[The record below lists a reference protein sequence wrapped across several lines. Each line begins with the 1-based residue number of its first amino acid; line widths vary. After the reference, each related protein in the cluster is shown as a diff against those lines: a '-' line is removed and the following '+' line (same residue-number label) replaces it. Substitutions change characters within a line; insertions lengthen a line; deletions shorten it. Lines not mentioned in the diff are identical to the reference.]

1 MIIYKNNEKYI
12 HFDYEYEEYTY
23 DNSKENLCLIKSLV

>member
-12 HFDYEYEEYTY
+12 HFDYEYEEYTGLF
-23 DNSKENLCLIKSLV
+23 NAKPFLA